1 MRKTE
6 PKADSQGV
14 LRLNTFVSS
23 PSAIVLFIAVAK
35 LLFHL
40 FTANRYGI
48 FRDELYYLA
57 CAEHLDW
64 GYVDQPPLIALITR
78 FSTKV
83 FGDSLLGLR
92 FLPAVAGAALVWLTG
107 KIAKEIGGGW
117 IAQTVAALAVAIA
130 PIYLLMHHWMTMNAF
145 EPLIWMG
152 CVWCIVRAVNT
163 AQPRYWLAAG
173 ILVGI
178 GMETKYTIAFFVLG
192 VIVVNPTLEGSTES

>member
-1 MRKTE
+1 MRKAE
-6 PKADSQGV
+6 PKADSHGV
-14 LRLNTFVSS
+14 LRLNTIVSS

-64 GYVDQPPLIALITR
+64 GYVDQPPLIALIAW

-92 FLPAVAGAALVWLTG
+92 FLPALAGAALVWLTG
-107 KIAKEIGGGW
+107 KIAKES
-117 IAQTVAALAVAIA
+117 A
-130 PIYLLMHHWMTMNAF
+130 
-145 EPLIWMG
+145 
-152 CVWCIVRAVNT
+152 
-163 AQPRYWLAAG
+163 AAG
-173 ILVGI
+173 LHKRWQHSPWLLHPSICSCTTG
-178 GMETKYTIAFFVLG
+178 
-192 VIVVNPTLEGSTES
+192 